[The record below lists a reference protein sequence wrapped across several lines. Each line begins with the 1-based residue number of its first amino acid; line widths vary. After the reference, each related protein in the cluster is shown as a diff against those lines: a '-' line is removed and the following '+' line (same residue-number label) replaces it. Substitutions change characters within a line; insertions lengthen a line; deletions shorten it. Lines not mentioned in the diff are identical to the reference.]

1 MKKGRI
7 KKGEMSKIK
16 TEHNLGKTV
25 CKRLSIGKI
34 GDVRDKKG
42 V

>member
-16 TEHNLGKTV
+16 KEHNLWKTV
-25 CKRLSIGKI
+25 CKRLSICKI